1 MLFQLNHSEEIQFL
15 VYLTTL
21 ILGIQL
27 TIYVIYRFFK
37 AKHMELP
44 LNKKFSSLGIVLTL
58 FGNIFSIVSVLS
70 ILHYI
75 TALNLSSYGIYF
87 ISIGMILLIIGFIT
101 ALVGLYTFPSFY
113 GFKWE
118 GNILKLFIIN
128 EKNNVCLYSHDFSKI
143 KSEYTQKDYEQVFSV
158 GIIGIDI
165 VLSAITNTRG
175 EKINKIKQA
184 DSLILLEYSSGIS
197 SQLIYALVVKKDLKS
212 NMNFLKSIKKQF
224 ESFYKEILKEL
235 DSLRGNEEQLFGSFD
250 VIIEDVIY

>member
-1 MLFQLNHSEEIQFL
+1 MLYQLAIIEEIQFL
-15 VYLTTL
+15 LYLTTL

-27 TIYVIYRFFK
+27 SIYIFYRYLK
-37 AKHMELP
+37 VKHEGLP
-44 LNKKFSSLGIVLTL
+44 LNKLILSYGVILIFVGNLLSIVSLISILEIIAGFIPSEYILI
-58 FGNIFSIVSVLS
+58 IFSIGFTLVFV
-70 ILHYI
+70 
-75 TALNLSSYGIYF
+75 
-87 ISIGMILLIIGFIT
+87 GFILT
-101 ALVGLYTFPSFY
+101 LVGLYTFPAFY

-143 KSEYTQKDYEQVFSV
+143 KSEHTQKDYEQLFSV

-197 SQLIYALVVKKDLKS
+197 SQIIYALVVKKDLKS
-212 NMNFLKSIKKQF
+212 NIYFLKSIKSQF
-224 ESFYKEILKEL
+224 ESFYKEILREL
-235 DSLRGNEEQLFGSFD
+235 DSLKGSEEQLFGSFD
-250 VIIEDVIY
+250 VIIEDLLY